1 MKKMKIKKIRSI
13 FKKSNLDYYVK
24 VYLTFD
30 EANYIKDYLEERIDK
45 TAVGELKKGLE
56 KLLK

>member
-1 MKKMKIKKIRSI
+1 MKIKYKKPW
-13 FKKSNLDYYVK
+13 FKYKNTKHYVK
-24 VYLTFD
+24 IYLTFD
-30 EANYIKDYLEERIDK
+30 EAHYIKDYLEEKIDK